1 MATTKKPIKKAAK
14 KAAPKKAT
22 AKRVVK
28 DPSDLLCIA
37 MVQDPEGGLH
47 TNITA
52 SADQLKRA
60 IGILTRVFIERF
72 TTNAKATKSRRKIS

>member
-14 KAAPKKAT
+14 KAVKKA
-22 AKRVVK
+22 AKRIVK

-37 MVQDPEGGLH
+37 MLQDPEGGIH
-47 TNITA
+47 TSITA
-52 SADQLKRA
+52 NADQLKRA

-72 TTNAKATKSRRKIS
+72 TVNAKATKSRRKVS